1 MPNPREYI
9 DLYLAEGRRHLGAME
24 QALLALERR
33 IEDRAAI
40 EKFFRAA
47 HTLKGMAGA
56 MGFDATTALA
66 HTLEEFML
74 RFREGGEAFTPEA
87 ADLSLAAVDVL
98 RGQIDKVASGADAP
112 DPAPPRVIDALAR
125 FARPT
130 GDVVGAGPDL
140 IGVEDAPRTPKTA
153 ARSAP
158 APATGEGPADNGAP
172 PPQRDLAAANP
183 APDANPGRTVLLDAS
198 LPTPAQILA
207 ELTAPLAPRSSIA
220 GTGLREVR
228 VAVDELSALS
238 DLVLELATAREELA
252 ELLNP
257 AVGSAAHDLL
267 EKQSGL
273 VRAIEDRI
281 GAFRRVPLGVVTAR
295 LPRLVRTMAR
305 QLERELDIVIDGDR
319 IEVDSG
325 LAEALAEPLTH
336 LVRNAADHGIEKPDD
351 RAFAGKDRTG
361 RVDLRFS
368 LERDRL
374 IVTVADDG
382 RGIDPDAVYRR
393 AVERGL
399 MTEAHGRPLTWETV
413 VRLLCTPGFSTTD
426 TVTEFS
432 GRGVGL
438 DAVANA
444 VTALGGRMSV
454 TSRLGYGTR
463 VVLSLPTATQLRRVL
478 VVEEGP
484 WRLGIPMPDAL
495 RVDPIEGSSLTSYA
509 PGPSGRPL
517 DLARVG
523 LTPGP
528 RSPHDKIVVI
538 DVGGIQY
545 SLRVQ
550 NVIGVESLA
559 VRPLAVPMR
568 GRVGL
573 LGSAVSAGSV
583 PVFVL
588 NMPWIV
594 GHLA

>member
-98 RGQIDKVASGADAP
+98 RGQIDKVALGADAP
-112 DPAPPRVIDALAR
+112 DPAPPAVIDALTH
-125 FARPT
+125 FARP
-130 GDVVGAGPDL
+130 VGAAPPAGPDL
-140 IGVEDAPRTPKTA
+140 IGVEDTAPDSGP
-153 ARSAP
+153 
-158 APATGEGPADNGAP
+158 GPASDGAP
-172 PPQRDLAAANP
+172 PPQGALAAASP
-183 APDANPGRTVLLDAS
+183 ATAASPARSVVLDAS

-228 VAVDELSALS
+228 VAVDELSEMS

-267 EKQSGL
+267 EKQSRL

-319 IEVDSG
+319 TEVDSG

-336 LVRNAADHGIEKPDD
+336 LVRNATDHGIEKPDD
-351 RAFAGKDRTG
+351 RAVAGKDRAG
-361 RVDLRFS
+361 RVELRFS

-399 MTEAHGRPLTWETV
+399 ISEAQGRPLAWETV

-495 RVDPIEGSSLTSYA
+495 RVDPIEGSALTSYA

-517 DLARVG
+517 DLSRVG

-573 LGSAVSAGSV
+573 LGSAVSTGSV